1 MMQLWD
7 LKKAIVENNIPHFLV
22 LTGEERT
29 LLFTYLEEIENRLAV
44 KRTYADT
51 LVDAYNKASS
61 KSLLSTAKK
70 LIIVKDDKSGLSD
83 NKIITSLKHS
93 SNYVVVILNSIDK
106 RSSFIKDHGG
116 VVVSFDKLAS
126 DILIGALKQKSAV
139 KDDYLKWLVEVCDRD
154 YGRCLQELDKVV
166 LFPQDKHNE
175 MFEKFA
181 RSGIIYCQIP
191 DCVFDFS
198 NAVMKRDIKRSYSL
212 WEDLKRRGDS
222 PIQVFSILYNNF
234 RNLMLVQ
241 LNPNPTKENTG
252 LEEKQINGV
261 KWNKGKYS
269 DKELVDTVLLI
280 GELDS
285 MIKQGTITE
294 AVSMEYFLARVM

>member
-1 MMQLWD
+1 MQLWD
-7 LKKAIVENNIPHFLV
+7 LKKAIVENNIPHFMV
-22 LTGEERT
+22 FTGEERT
-29 LLFTYLEEIENRLAV
+29 LLFTYLDEIEARL
-44 KRTYADT
+44 KITRTAADS

-61 KSLLSTAKK
+61 KSLLTAAKK
-70 LIIVKDDKSGLSD
+70 LLIVKDEKAGLSD
-83 NKIITSLKHS
+83 AKLINSLKHS
-93 SNYVVVILNSIDK
+93 SNYVILILTSLDK
-106 RSSFIKDHGG
+106 RGAFAKENADSI
-116 VVVSFDKLAS
+116 VSFDKLSS
-126 DILIGALKQKSAV
+126 DILIGALKQRTVV
-139 KDDYLKWLVEVCDRD
+139 KDNYLKWLVEVCDRD
-154 YGRCLQELDKVV
+154 YGRCLQELDKVT
-166 LFPQDKHNE
+166 LFEEDKQNE

-222 PIQVFSILYNNF
+222 PMQVLSILYNNF
-234 RNLMLVQ
+234 RNLMVVQ
-241 LNPNPTKENTG
+241 INDNPTKENTG

-285 MIKQGTITE
+285 MIKQGTISE
-294 AVSMEYFLARVM
+294 AISMEYFLAKVM